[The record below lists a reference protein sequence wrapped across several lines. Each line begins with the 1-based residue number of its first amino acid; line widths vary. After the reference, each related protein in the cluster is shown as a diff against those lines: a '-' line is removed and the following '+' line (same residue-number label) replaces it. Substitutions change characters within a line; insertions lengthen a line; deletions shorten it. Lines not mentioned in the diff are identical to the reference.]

1 MLAHYW
7 QDVVPEAG
15 PEAARHLRQGVAPG
29 GLVGHALPA
38 VHGQRGR
45 EQVVPRV
52 LLPPRRGVIRK
63 LVGAVFNKNYNTT
76 TITKQ

>member
-15 PEAARHLRQGVAPG
+15 PEAARHLRQGVAAG

-63 LVGAVFNKNYNTT
+63 SVFSKNYNTT